1 MKPDFY
7 KSILDNLFDGVYF
20 VDRARR
26 ITYWNRGAE
35 RISGYASDEVMG
47 RSCADNILMHI
58 SPNGDEL
65 CLTCCPLAETLS
77 DGRQR
82 EAEVY
87 LHHKN
92 GHRLPVS
99 VRISPLRDE
108 TDRIVGAVEVFSD
121 ATSHARLLNELN
133 ELKNQTLADVLT
145 GLGNRRCAGLEF
157 KRRLGELQ
165 RYGVPFGLLF
175 VDVDNFKAVNDS
187 YGHDTGDR
195 VLAMVAKTLKS
206 ALRGMDTVCR
216 WGGEEF
222 VAVVPKVDEEA
233 FRAVAERMRRFVE
246 VSPIP
251 VPGGSLSVTVSVGG
265 ALARPGD
272 TLTAL
277 SSRADAMM
285 YEAKRGGKNRTALD
299 CGPQLSA

>member
-1 MKPDFY
+1 MRPDLY
-7 KSILDNLFDGVYF
+7 KSILDNLSDGVYF

-35 RISGYASDEVMG
+35 RISGYASDEVLG
-47 RSCADNILMHI
+47 RSCSDNILRHI
-58 SPNGDEL
+58 SPSGDEL
-65 CLTCCPLAETLS
+65 CLSCCPLAQTLS

-82 EAEVY
+82 AAEVF

-108 TDRIVGAVEVFSD
+108 ADAIAGAVEVFSD
-121 ATSHARLLNELN
+121 ATSHARLLSELN
-133 ELKNQTLADVLT
+133 ELKSQALADALT

-157 KRRLGELQ
+157 KRRLNELQ
-165 RYGVPFGLLF
+165 RHGAVFGLLF
-175 VDVDNFKAVNDS
+175 ADVDNFKAVNDT

-195 VLAMVAKTLKS
+195 VLALVAKTLKS

-222 VAVVPKVDEEA
+222 VAVVPKVDEA
-233 FRAVAERMRRFVE
+233 IFRTIAERMRRFVE

-251 VPGGSLSVTVSVGG
+251 VPGGSLSVTVSIGG

-277 SSRADAMM
+277 ADRADAMM
-285 YEAKRGGKNRTALD
+285 YQAKRSGKNRMALD
-299 CGPQLSA
+299 C

>member
-7 KSILDNLFDGVYF
+7 KTILDNLFDGVYF

-35 RISGYASDEVMG
+35 RISGFGADEVLG
-47 RSCADNILMHI
+47 RNCANNILMHI

-65 CLTCCPLAETLS
+65 CRSCCPLAQTLA
-77 DGRQR
+77 DGQQR

-92 GHRLPVS
+92 GHRVPVA
-99 VRISPLRDE
+99 VRISPLLD
-108 TDRIVGAVEVFSD
+108 DDDAIVGAVEVFSD
-121 ATSHARLLNELN
+121 ATSHVRLLNELN

-165 RYGVPFGLLF
+165 RYGIPFGLLF
-175 VDVDNFKAVNDS
+175 ADVDNFKAVNDTF
-187 YGHDTGDR
+187 GHDTGDR

-222 VAVVPKVDEEA
+222 VAVVPKVDEPG
-233 FRAVAERMRRFVE
+233 FRAIAERMRRFVE

-251 VPGGSLSVTVSVGG
+251 VEGGSISVTVSVGG

-277 SSRADAMM
+277 AARADAMM
-285 YEAKRGGKNRTALD
+285 YEAKRSGKNRAALD
-299 CGPQLSA
+299 CGPHVSV